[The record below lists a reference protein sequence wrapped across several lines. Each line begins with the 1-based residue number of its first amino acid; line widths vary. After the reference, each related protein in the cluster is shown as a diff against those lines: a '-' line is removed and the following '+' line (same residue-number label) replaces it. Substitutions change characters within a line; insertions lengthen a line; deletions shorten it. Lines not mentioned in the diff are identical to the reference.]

1 MPPSGNDSTAHIMG
15 YDLLQTIK
23 QPADLRGLSYDQLNT
38 LAGEIREKLIE
49 TVSANGG
56 HLASNL
62 GTVEL
67 TIAMHRCF
75 RSPEDKFVF
84 DVGHQTYTHK
94 LLTGRYDR
102 FDTLRQEGGLSGFP
116 YPPESEHDVFFCGH
130 SSTSISSAYGISIAE
145 KINERDHYT
154 VAVIGDGAFT
164 GGLAY
169 EAMNNAGRTK
179 NAKLIV
185 ILNDNNMSISPNVG
199 AVSRY
204 LSVIRNSKKYFHLK
218 AGVERAVNK
227 VPIVGKSLSSS
238 MFRLKTDLKDKI
250 YNSNM
255 FEDLGF
261 RYMGPVDGHNIRS
274 LCEVLEEAKH
284 IGSPVLVNVQT
295 VKGKGYEL
303 AEKDPSVFH
312 GVPKFDPETG
322 EPLNKGKTNFSDE
335 FGRCLC
341 DLASKDRR
349 VCAITAA
356 MSLGTGLS
364 EFCERFPER
373 FFDVGIAEEHAVVFA
388 EGLSK
393 GGMIPFFVVY
403 STFLQRCYD
412 QLIHDAALQKQ
423 KMILAIDRA
432 GFVGEDGETHQGLFD
447 VAFMNTISG
456 FTIYS
461 PTTYA
466 ELRHDVAHAVY
477 KDHNVIAIRYP
488 RGGEPTLPDDFVPT
502 YDAFDT
508 YGCGDADVALVT
520 YGSIFANACRA
531 QKELERQGK
540 RVKVLKLN
548 RIKPIDRSVTELLK
562 DCRSIFF
569 FEEGVRD
576 GGVGEKL
583 ALLLME
589 AGYKGDY
596 HLTAVDYCFVK
607 QGTIPSLLR
616 QHGLDAEGMIKT
628 VGSAFDG

>member
-1 MPPSGNDSTAHIMG
+1 MALCMG
-15 YDLLQTIK
+15 YDLLKNIK
-23 QPADLRGLSYDQLNT
+23 QPADLQGLNYDQLNE
-38 LAGEIREKLIE
+38 LAGEVREKLIE

-75 RSPEDKFVF
+75 RSPKDKLVF
-84 DVGHQTYTHK
+84 DVGHQAYTHK
-94 LLTGRYDR
+94 LLTGRFDR
-102 FDTLRQEGGLSGFP
+102 FSTLRLEGGLSGFP
-116 YPPESEHDVFFCGH
+116 YPPESEHDVFFTGH
-130 SSTSISSAYGISIAE
+130 SSTSISAAYGVSIAE
-145 KINERDHYT
+145 KINGQEDFT

-204 LSVIRNSKKYFHLK
+204 LSVIRNSRRYFRLK
-218 AGVERAVNK
+218 AGVERAINK
-227 VPIVGKSLSSS
+227 LPVIGKGLSSFV
-238 MFRLKTDLKDKI
+238 FRVKTSVKDKL

-261 RYMGPVDGHNIRS
+261 RYMGPVDGHNIKS
-274 LCEVLEEAKH
+274 LCEVFEEAKR
-284 IGSPVLVNVQT
+284 IGSPVLINVQT

-303 AEKDPSVFH
+303 AEKDPCIFH
-312 GVPKFDPETG
+312 GVSKFDPETG
-322 EPLNKGKTNFSDE
+322 EPLNKGATNFSDE

-341 DLASKDRR
+341 ELASKDRR

-388 EGLSK
+388 SGLSK
-393 GGMIPFFVVY
+393 GGMIPVFCVY

-412 QLIHDAALQKQ
+412 QLIHDAALQNQ

-432 GFVGEDGETHQGLFD
+432 GFVGEDGETHQGIFD

-456 FTIYS
+456 FTIYAPAS
-461 PTTYA
+461 YD
-466 ELRHDVAHAVY
+466 ELRHAVSHAVY
-477 KDHNVIAIRYP
+477 KDKNVVAIRYP
-488 RGGEPTLPDDFVPT
+488 RGVEPQLPDDFAPT

-508 YGCGDADVALVT
+508 YGCPDADVVIVT
-520 YGSIFANACRA
+520 YGMIFANACRA
-531 QKELERQGK
+531 QKALEAQGK
-540 RVKVLKLN
+540 KVKVIKLN
-548 RIKPIDRSVTELLK
+548 RIKPVEPGVIELLK
-562 DCRSIFF
+562 TSRSIFF

-589 AGYKGDY
+589 TGYRGAY
-596 HLTAVDYCFVK
+596 HLTAVDHCFVR
-607 QGTIPSLLR
+607 QATIPSLL
-616 QHGLDAEGMIKT
+616 QKHGLDAESMIKT